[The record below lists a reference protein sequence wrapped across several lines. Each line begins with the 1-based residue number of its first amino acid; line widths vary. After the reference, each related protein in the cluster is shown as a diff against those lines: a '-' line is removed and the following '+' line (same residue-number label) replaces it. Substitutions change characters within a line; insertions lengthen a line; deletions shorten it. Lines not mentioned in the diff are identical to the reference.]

1 MPNNENFGANFS
13 IDISELKKGLAQA
26 NRLIRESESEFKA
39 AAAGMDDW
47 TESQEGLEARIKHLN
62 NATDIQ
68 RKKVEAL
75 QKEYEE
81 NVKKGIDPMSSSMVM
96 LRTNINKEQAALAKN
111 EKELR
116 DQKEALEELESGA
129 KDAANAVKKTGDSA
143 KEAGDGFTV
152 AKGAVANFIADGLSA
167 LVGAAKNAISS
178 IANLAESTR
187 EYREDIGKLQ
197 TAFETAGLSTDL
209 ATQSYKELY
218 SVLGEED
225 RSVEAVNHL
234 AKFVKTEED
243 MAKWTNT
250 LTGIWGTFGDSLP
263 IEGLTEAANESI
275 RTKTVTGVLADAI
288 NWAAEAGETFGVKL
302 KANTEANE
310 EWNKAVQDATTAEE
324 YFNLALQECSTE
336 QERQQLIT
344 ETLNGLYS
352 EAAKNYKENNST
364 IIESRKATSDYTDT
378 MAELGAKAEPITTE
392 VREGFNRLLQK
403 VLELTDKADFAKLE
417 KKIDKAF
424 DTLIDDILPVTI
436 DGFEWIVDNWRGIA
450 AGFTGIFA
458 VFLTN
463 KLANSLI
470 TTHKA
475 AKTLFATIK
484 AFNSTNPLGLLV
496 TGISLLG
503 GGLAALA
510 VATRTEKTATE
521 ESIKA
526 NKDFIDSMKDRQDA
540 YYDVIE
546 AAEATAAA
554 DLAELGQIEKLN
566 EELSTLV
573 DGKGKVKEKDEE
585 RVNFILNELNEAFGT
600 EYKLIDGV
608 VQGYKD
614 LETQIDS
621 VIEKKKAQILLEP
634 LEAAYTEAIQNQAG
648 AQKDLVQASK
658 EHAEQLDVVAQKE
671 SELDALFDEVNE
683 ASKNHNY
690 DLMSSIQLLIMDK
703 ERELEK
709 EKELLAGRE
718 EAYSSAKSEM
728 EEYFAAIE
736 EYETAQG
743 LVVSGKTEEA
753 IDYMSKLSGAISEAD
768 KLVADSQVELV
779 EKYGKAAEETRI
791 YAEEMRKMYN
801 EGVAGVTE
809 DMVKT
814 AEEAAA
820 TAQKEYERVGGGI
833 TTGIVAGIDASS
845 WRIISRVNGIVSS
858 AVESA
863 LAGIDGQVS
872 ARVQSSYDALNN
884 PLIPKMAE
892 GGIVNRATLAVIGEA
907 GPEAVVPLR
916 RSGHPMIHVKGE
928 EDEKPKQPTVIVN
941 QTNNY
946 SQEKSR
952 QEIYQTKVATKN
964 IIKYALR
971 GV

>member
-1 MPNNENFGANFS
+1 MPNGENFGANFS
-13 IDISELKKGLAQA
+13 IDISQLQKGLAQA

-62 NATDIQ
+62 SATDIQ

-75 QKEYEE
+75 QKQYDE
-81 NVKKGIDPMSSSMVM
+81 NVKKGIDPMSSSMVL

-111 EKELR
+111 EKELEN
-116 DQKEALEELESGA
+116 QTEALKNLGKETEDTAKNLEKA
-129 KDAANAVKKTGDSA
+129 GDSA
-143 KEAGDGFTV
+143 LSFGDIVKGNVVADIIVGGIKALANGIKDMASSFKDATLEA
-152 AKGAVANFIADGLSA
+152 AAYADTMLTLS
-167 LVGAAKNAISS
+167 
-178 IANLAESTR
+178 T
-187 EYREDIGKLQ
+187 Q
-197 TAFETAGLSTDL
+197 TGLSTEQLQEYQYMSELIDVSL
-209 ATQSYKELY
+209 DTITGSMSKLIKNMTTAKKGTGDAADAFAALGVKITNTDGTLRNNQEVFNETIDALSKIENETQRDAYAMSIFGKSAQELNPLIAQGSEALAAFAKEAHDTGYVLEEDALGALGGVDDATQRLT
-218 SVLGEED
+218 
-225 RSVEAVNHL
+225 RQFEAMKNNLV
-234 AKFVKTEED
+234 AKY
-243 MAKWTNT
+243 APQ
-250 LTGIWGTFGDSLP
+250 IS
-263 IEGLTEAANESI
+263 EGL
-275 RTKTVTGVLADAI
+275 
-288 NWAAEAGETFGVKL
+288 
-302 KANTEANE
+302 
-310 EWNKAVQDATTAEE
+310 NKM
-324 YFNLALQECSTE
+324 S
-336 QERQQLIT
+336 
-344 ETLNGLYS
+344 
-352 EAAKNYKENNST
+352 
-364 IIESRKATSDYTDT
+364 
-378 MAELGAKAEPITTE
+378 
-392 VREGFNRLLQK
+392 
-403 VLELTDKADFAKLE
+403 
-417 KKIDKAF
+417 KKIDKGF
-424 DTLIDDILPVTI
+424 DKLVDDVIPAVI
-436 DGFEWIVDNWRGIA
+436 DGFGWVADNWRGIA
-450 AGFTGIFA
+450 AGFTGIFS

-484 AFNSTNPLGLLV
+484 AFNSTNPIGLIV

-510 VATRTEKTATE
+510 VATRDEKSATE

-526 NKDFIDSMKDRQDA
+526 NKDFIESMKDRQDA

-554 DLAELGQIEKLN
+554 DLAELEQIEKLN
-566 EELSTLV
+566 KELSTLV
-573 DGKGKVKEKDEE
+573 DGKGKVKKEDEE

-608 VQGYKD
+608 IQGYKD

-690 DLMSSIQLLIMDK
+690 DLMSEIQLLIMEK

-753 IDYMSKLSGAISEAD
+753 IDYMSKLSGAITEAD
-768 KLVADSQVELV
+768 KIVADSHLEFV
-779 EKYGKAAEETRI
+779 EKLGKSAEDTRV

-814 AEEAAA
+814 AEDAAA

-833 TTGIVAGIDASS
+833 TDGIITGINSNS
-845 WRIISRVNGIVSS
+845 WRIITKVNSIVSS
-858 AVESA
+858 AVDSA
-863 LAGIDGQVS
+863 LAGIDGQVQ
-872 ARVQSSYDALNN
+872 AQVQSSYRNSALNN
-884 PLIPKMAE
+884 PMIPKMAE
-892 GGIVNRATLAVIGEA
+892 GGIVNRATLAVIGENGA
-907 GPEAVVPLR
+907 EAVVPLG